1 MSDNKNRIPGQIEL
15 EDARLSAENTSG
27 AQSAEELLAQVDE
40 QISEI
45 DSILSDLEGSTAPV
59 QPGETA
65 GETQA
70 EQEPDMDQVAFELPS
85 DEPQEET
92 AEAAAAA
99 EPETAEQPVQPEEG
113 EQTAAPET
121 AETAAPEAQ
130 AQPEQAAET
139 ASDAQAEGAETA
151 EAPAEPAASADAEAQ
166 TAPAADHAPDEE
178 TADAE
183 QAENADAPADQPENA
198 DVPAEQAADSAADAE
213 QTENAGTPASQ
224 ESDGE
229 TEASPAEAAVA
240 DQPAAEPDAEAAE
253 EELPPVSETALT
265 VQDKNDETAGMTFFA
280 RMQYHARMRRREQTR
295 LRRETAR
302 REAAGMEMTYQ
313 PMSVYDM
320 RFTLI
325 RLAVAAV
332 LLIAGLILPWYVA
345 SLVLYLIAY
354 LITVLP
360 VAATVA
366 RHITHGKYFDE
377 YLLILLASFG
387 AFLLGHRAEAS
398 VILIL
403 HSLGRIVSDFVLS
416 STHKSMTQQTTFVP
430 DHASVVN
437 MQGEE
442 RQVAPSQV
450 RIGEFVLV
458 RSGER
463 VPIDSIVLRGEGT
476 VDEAVLTG
484 DSEPVAIEKNMR
496 VLAGSLYTGSLLLL
510 RAAAHF
516 EDCAINQMLQVQE
529 EGKERKAALEKSAL
543 HGAAKVIPIVV
554 VLAVLLSIIPPLF
567 DSGSTVG
574 DWVYRALTILVVCCP
589 TALVISVPLCFQCGT
604 GRLTQ
609 KGIYAKGSEAIEK
622 LAELRMVVF
631 DKTGT
636 LTEGDL
642 RVKEILT
649 TKDFNQESILALG
662 AAAEQ
667 LSPHP
672 VARAVVAAYQGKPQK
687 VSEFEEFA
695 GRGVRARIGN
705 RNLLAGNRRLMV
717 SRGVRGVPDIHGTV
731 VYVAYE
737 GDYAGAIVLEDT
749 IRPEAA
755 EAIKGL
761 KGQGVMRTVI
771 LTGDTET
778 PAQQTADVI
787 GIDTVHYGL
796 MPEEKASKME
806 FLMRTIPTDG
816 TAAYVGDGVNDIEE
830 LELADVGVAMGVA
843 GSQRSA
849 GAANVL
855 IMDHDLSRLCDAV
868 RISRRTHGIALQNM
882 AVVLFIKVVLALL
895 TLLGVTFMWQA
906 VTADVLLSALTVFN
920 AARILSGK

>member
-15 EDARLSAENTSG
+15 EDARLTAENTSG

-121 AETAAPEAQ
+121 AETA
-130 AQPEQAAET
+130 
-139 ASDAQAEGAETA
+139 SDAQAEGAETA

-166 TAPAADHAPDEE
+166 PAPAADHAPDEE

-183 QAENADAPADQPENA
+183 QAENDAAPADQPESA
-198 DVPAEQAADSAADAE
+198 DVPAEQATDSAADAE
-213 QTENAGTPASQ
+213 QTENAGAPASQ

-229 TEASPAEAAVA
+229 TEAGPAEAA
-240 DQPAAEPDAEAAE
+240 AAEPDAAAE

-450 RIGEFVLV
+450 RIGEFILV

-510 RAAAHF
+510 RAVAHF

-778 PAQQTADVI
+778 PAQQTADAI

-920 AARILSGK
+920 AARILRGK

>member
-70 EQEPDMDQVAFELPS
+70 EQEPDMDQVAFVLPS

-99 EPETAEQPVQPEEG
+99 ESETAEQPVQPEEG
-113 EQTAAPET
+113 EQTAAPES
-121 AETAAPEAQ
+121 AEAATPEAQ
-130 AQPEQAAET
+130 AQAAET
-139 ASDAQAEGAETA
+139 ASDAQAEGADAA
-151 EAPAEPAASADAEAQ
+151 EAPAE
-166 TAPAADHAPDEE
+166 PAADHAPDEE

-183 QAENADAPADQPENA
+183 QAADG
-198 DVPAEQAADSAADAE
+198 AADAE
-213 QTENAGTPASQ
+213 QTESTGAPASQ

-229 TEASPAEAAVA
+229 TEAGSAEAA
-240 DQPAAEPDAEAAE
+240 AAEPDAAAE

-416 STHKSMTQQTTFVP
+416 STHKSMTQQTTFAP

-778 PAQQTADVI
+778 PAQQTADAI

-882 AVVLFIKVVLALL
+882 AVVLLIKVVLALL

>member
-70 EQEPDMDQVAFELPS
+70 EQEADMDQVAFELPS

-113 EQTAAPET
+113 EQTAAPES
-121 AETAAPEAQ
+121 AEATAPEAP
-130 AQPEQAAET
+130 AQPEQATET
-139 ASDAQAEGAETA
+139 ASDAQAEG
-151 EAPAEPAASADAEAQ
+151 
-166 TAPAADHAPDEE
+166 

-183 QAENADAPADQPENA
+183 QTENDAAPADQPESA

-213 QTENAGTPASQ
+213 QTESTGAPASQ

-229 TEASPAEAAVA
+229 TETGPAEAGAG
-240 DQPAAEPDAEAAE
+240 EPDAAAE

-496 VLAGSLYTGSLLLL
+496 VLAGTLYTGSLLLL

-737 GDYAGAIVLEDT
+737 GDYAGAIVPEDT

-755 EAIKGL
+755 EATKGL

-778 PAQQTADVI
+778 PAQQTADAI

>member
-15 EDARLSAENTSG
+15 EDARLTAENTSG

-113 EQTAAPET
+113 EQTAAPES
-121 AETAAPEAQ
+121 AEATAPEAP
-130 AQPEQAAET
+130 AQPEQATET
-139 ASDAQAEGAETA
+139 ASDAQAEG
-151 EAPAEPAASADAEAQ
+151 
-166 TAPAADHAPDEE
+166 

-183 QAENADAPADQPENA
+183 QTENDAAPADQPESA

-213 QTENAGTPASQ
+213 QTESTGAPASQ

-229 TEASPAEAAVA
+229 TEAGPAEAA
-240 DQPAAEPDAEAAE
+240 AAEPDAAAE

-450 RIGEFVLV
+450 RIGEFILV

-717 SRGVRGVPDIHGTV
+717 SRGVRGVPDIHGPV
-731 VYVAYE
+731 VVLAAY
-737 GDYAGAIVLEDT
+737 GGYGGAIVLEDT

-778 PAQQTADVI
+778 PAQQTADAI

>member
-15 EDARLSAENTSG
+15 EDARLTAENTSG
-27 AQSAEELLAQVDE
+27 AQSAEELLAQVNE

-99 EPETAEQPVQPEEG
+99 EPETAEQPVQQEEG

-130 AQPEQAAET
+130 AQPEQAAEI
-139 ASDAQAEGAETA
+139 ASDAQAEGAESA
-151 EAPAEPAASADAEAQ
+151 EAPAE
-166 TAPAADHAPDEE
+166 PAADHAPDEE

-183 QAENADAPADQPENA
+183 QAENAAAPADQPESA

-213 QTENAGTPASQ
+213 QTESTGAPASQ

-229 TEASPAEAAVA
+229 TEAGPAEAA
-240 DQPAAEPDAEAAE
+240 AAEPDAAAE

-778 PAQQTADVI
+778 PAQQTADAI

-882 AVVLFIKVVLALL
+882 AVVLLIKVVLALL

>member
-113 EQTAAPET
+113 EQTAAPES
-121 AETAAPEAQ
+121 AEAAAPEAQ

-139 ASDAQAEGAETA
+139 ALDAQAEGAESA
-151 EAPAEPAASADAEAQ
+151 EAPAE
-166 TAPAADHAPDEE
+166 PAADHAPDEE

-183 QAENADAPADQPENA
+183 QAADG
-198 DVPAEQAADSAADAE
+198 AADAE
-213 QTENAGTPASQ
+213 QTESTGAPASQ

-229 TEASPAEAAVA
+229 TEAGSAEAA
-240 DQPAAEPDAEAAE
+240 AAEPDAAAE

-332 LLIAGLILPWYVA
+332 LLIAGLVLPWYVA

-450 RIGEFVLV
+450 RIGEFILV

-778 PAQQTADVI
+778 PAQQTADAI

-882 AVVLFIKVVLALL
+882 AVVLLIKVVLALL

>member
-15 EDARLSAENTSG
+15 EDARLTAENTSG

-113 EQTAAPET
+113 EQTAAPES
-121 AETAAPEAQ
+121 AEATAPEAP
-130 AQPEQAAET
+130 AQPEQATET
-139 ASDAQAEGAETA
+139 ASDAQAEGT
-151 EAPAEPAASADAEAQ
+151 
-166 TAPAADHAPDEE
+166 
-178 TADAE
+178 
-183 QAENADAPADQPENA
+183 
-198 DVPAEQAADSAADAE
+198 ADAE
-213 QTENAGTPASQ
+213 QTENDAAPADQPESTGAPASQ

-229 TEASPAEAAVA
+229 TEAGPAEAA
-240 DQPAAEPDAEAAE
+240 AAEPDAAAE

-778 PAQQTADVI
+778 PAQQTADAI